1 MMPDFK
7 ALIDRITENEGYR
20 QDVYECSNGIPTV
33 GIGFALKDL
42 DVAPD
47 EAYEIVKWQIE
58 NKLIRVSKE
67 WSQKKVGKLVANRH
81 LRWTEK
87 LSWYVNLPP
96 KIKGILIEMSFQMGI
111 RGVSKFRKMLV
122 AMEKADWE
130 EAAKEMLDSKWAKK
144 DSPQRANRLADIV
157 IDHV

>member
-47 EAYEIVKWQIE
+47 EAYEIVK
-58 NKLIRVSKE
+58 
-67 WSQKKVGKLVANRH
+67 LVANRH

-96 KIKGILIEMSFQMGI
+96 KINGILIEMAFQMGMK
-111 RGVSKFRKMLV
+111 GVGYFRKMLA

-157 IDHV
+157 REHG